1 MPLGN
6 FKAALLGAAAGGGET
21 YWAGLYYLNRD
32 STDYGHATFGNV
44 DSEGDIVFGVSDH
57 GNNPTFASISGG
69 STPSILADS
78 GAALTSMTQLKC
90 NGSMVA
96 RDDGKIAV
104 GWADNGTYRYTLH
117 TSKSDWSSVSGFTP
131 YTTAGPYGNY
141 SGRNLYTKTLVSK
154 SNEDFG
160 AWISYLAFNG
170 TYYVLAAQFRDSGT
184 SGDTTE
190 RWDSSLTGNHEM
202 VTGLTISSGDNVW
215 VSAIEETGSSIN
227 KIQYIGWDKD
237 TTSPGDA
244 GTDKETLE
252 ASSYGFQQ
260 ARYNAASGYDNAGYT
275 AAGIGFPNTAYGITV
290 ARSTS
295 ADAPETLDW
304 VRKIQIGSP
313 AYTYSD
319 GIRDISDPVLDS
331 EGNIYVAY
339 WQKLLNPPDGSGL
352 PKYCYVIVSWEN
364 DGTYRWARTLAMY
377 GSSSYAY
384 TSQQPCTL
392 AITPN
397 DSLLFFG
404 TGGITTSSTDHP
416 AALIARLPT
425 DGSLTSS
432 SAIQPR
438 GDGTAEIYW
447 MNDLTGNWA
456 PSEAA
461 GNLVAGADTGEYMNS
476 GTGTASNMGTTTAA
490 NTRTFAQA
498 EVTG

>member
-1 MPLGN
+1 MALGS
-6 FKAALLGAAAGGGET
+6 FKASLLGASASTGET
-21 YWAGLYYLNRD
+21 YWAGLYYTQRSGSDFANK
-32 STDYGHATFGNV
+32 TFGAV
-44 DSEGDIVFGVSDH
+44 DSEGDIVFGVSDNS
-57 GNNPTFASISGG
+57 NNPTFATISGG
-69 STPSILADS
+69 SSPSILADS
-78 GAALTSMTQLKC
+78 GGYYTGMTQVDT
-90 NGSMVA
+90 NGSMVV
-96 RDDGKIAV
+96 RDDGKIAAA
-104 GWADNGTYRYTLH
+104 WAYNGTYRYTLH
-117 TSKSDWSSVSGFTP
+117 TSKSDWSIASGFTP

-141 SGRNLYTKTLVSK
+141 SGGNLYTKTLVSK

-170 TYYVLAAQFRDSGT
+170 TYYVLAAQLRDSGT
-184 SGDTTE
+184 SGNTTE
-190 RWDSSLTGNHEM
+190 KWDSSLTGNHEV

-215 VSAIEETGSSIN
+215 VSCLEETGSSIN
-227 KIQYIGWDKD
+227 KIQYLGWDKD

-252 ASSYGFQQ
+252 ASGYGFKQ

-275 AAGIGFPNTAYGITV
+275 AAGISWPNTAYGITV

-304 VRKIQIGSP
+304 VRKIQFGSP

-331 EGNIYVAY
+331 AGNIYVAY
-339 WQKLLNPPDGSGL
+339 WQRLLNPQ
-352 PKYCYVIVSWEN
+352 KYCYVIVSWEN
-364 DGTYRWARTLAMY
+364 DGTFRWARTLAMY

-447 MNDLTGNWA
+447 MNDLTGDWA

-461 GNLVAGADTGEYMNS
+461 GNLVAGTDTGEYMNS
-476 GTGTASNMGTTTAA
+476 GTGTTSNMGTTTST